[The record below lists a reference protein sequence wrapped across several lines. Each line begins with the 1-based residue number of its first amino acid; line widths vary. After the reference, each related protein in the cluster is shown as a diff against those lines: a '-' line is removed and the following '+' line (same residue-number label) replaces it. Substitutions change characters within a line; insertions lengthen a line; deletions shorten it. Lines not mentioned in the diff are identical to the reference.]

1 MIEDHKKEFSEIF
14 PSFGLRLSE
23 IILTPYDENSTPF
36 TKVSIFP
43 KEITQKC
50 KIVNHLIG
58 KDMTQLSNRL
68 YCLQRNA
75 LIGVQKISNIK
86 CVLKFQN

>member
-23 IILTPYDENSTPF
+23 IILTPYDENSTPI

-58 KDMTQLSNRL
+58 KDTIRRSGNWNI
-68 YCLQRNA
+68 YDVPTFNVPVCL
-75 LIGVQKISNIK
+75 
-86 CVLKFQN
+86 